1 MSIKRTGQNRVE
13 FENVYISH
21 ASSAAGKLE
30 SQGPYG
36 GLYDIIS
43 ADNLFG
49 QTTWEQAETAMQK
62 AAFDNLLGKCGL
74 DLAQIDL
81 VFAGDLLNQSI
92 GSTFA
97 FRNTGIPFLGIYGA
111 CSTFAQGL
119 LMGAMAVDAGFA
131 KNVVTA
137 TSSHFCSAER
147 QFRTPLEYGG
157 QRAPTSQWTVT
168 GSGACLVT
176 SRPAALRVT
185 GGCIGSIIDMGVDD
199 VNNMGAAMAVA
210 AFDTIKNQLE
220 QTGTRPADYDLI
232 ATGDLGTVG
241 RDIVM
246 DMAAAEGL
254 DLRGVYTDCGVLVY
268 DPENK
273 QVCAGGS
280 GCGCSAIVTA
290 GYIFD
295 QMRSGAIKRALIVGT
310 GALMSP
316 TSALQKESIPGI
328 AHAVEVVA
336 QNF

>member
-1 MSIKRTGQNRVE
+1 MKKCEKNRLE
-13 FENVYISH
+13 FENVYISQ

-36 GLYDIIS
+36 GLYDVIS
-43 ADNLFG
+43 TDNLFG
-49 QTTWEQAETAMQK
+49 QSTWEKAETAMQK
-62 AAFDNLLGKCGL
+62 TAFDNLLGKCGL
-74 DLAQIDL
+74 DFEQIDL

-111 CSTFAQGL
+111 CSTFAQGI
-119 LMGAMAVDAGFA
+119 LMGAMAVEGGFA

-176 SRPAALRVT
+176 SRPSALKVT

-220 QTGTRPADYDLI
+220 ETNTRPSDYDLI
-232 ATGDLGTVG
+232 ATGDLGSIG
-241 RDIVM
+241 RDIVL
-246 DMAAAEGL
+246 DMAAAEGI

-280 GCGCSAIVTA
+280 GCGCSAIVSA
-290 GYIFD
+290 GYIFG
-295 QMRSGAIKRALIVGT
+295 QMRKGKIKRALIVGT

-328 AHAVEVVA
+328 AHAVEIVA
-336 QNF
+336 QEF